1 MASVTAT
8 KVKLGPLGTA
18 IDAAPTRTLAAFA
31 ADLSFSNVPGPVVEK
46 AKALLLDY
54 LGTAVA
60 VVHEDPAQRLIRFA
74 RAVGGP
80 ADSRIFGA
88 GVSVAAPW
96 AALVNGALGHMAE
109 LDDTHRG
116 TMSHPGDAIWA
127 AALAVGE
134 KTHASGA
141 EVLNAGIAGYEVA
154 LRIGEAAM
162 PDHWRRGWHTS
173 GTLMSFGAAIAAGVL
188 LKLDRTAMAWALGI
202 AGAQA
207 SGNFAHLEDRAM
219 TKDFNCGHAA
229 KSGVISAML
238 AQEGFTGPS
247 NVVESPRGF
256 LALYSA
262 DRHPERL
269 TLGLGTAW
277 RMLEVAQKPY
287 SSCRFI
293 HASMDAALALQHEFG
308 ISAASITRVK
318 ARIFAA
324 GAAIV
329 NEPAPWEG
337 DKGLQGTRFSAQFN
351 LAVALLHGRK
361 GIADLLDP
369 QWPLRY
375 RDAPELRAFM
385 TKIEVIPDASLD
397 LVFPEQPSIV
407 DIELTDGTI
416 HNRKVSFPLG
426 DPESPLDHAAL
437 SEKFRR
443 LTALAGWNDDK
454 ATSFIDLATRL
465 DQEKSLDR
473 LLSFL

>member
-1 MASVTAT
+1 MTARHT
-8 KVKLGPLGTA
+8 NPGISGTA
-18 IDAAPTRTLAAFA
+18 IDAAPTRALAAFA
-31 ADLSFSNVPGPVVEK
+31 ADLSFKSVPGTVIEK

-54 LGTAVA
+54 VGTSVA

-74 RAVGGP
+74 RSVGGP
-80 ADSRIFGA
+80 AEARIFGA

-127 AALAVGE
+127 AALAIGE
-134 KTHASGA
+134 KTRASGA
-141 EVLNAGIAGYEVA
+141 QVLTAGIAGYEVA

-173 GTLMSFGAAIAAGVL
+173 GTLMSFGAAIAAGSL

-238 AQEGFTGPS
+238 AQEGFTGPT

-269 TLGLGTAW
+269 TRELGKAW

-293 HASMDAALALQHEFG
+293 HASMDAALALQQEFG
-308 ISAASITRVK
+308 FSACDIARVK

-329 NEPAPWEG
+329 NEPTPWEG

-375 RDAPELRAFM
+375 RDNPELRAFM
-385 TKIEVIPDASLD
+385 KKIEVIPDVSLD
-397 LVFPEQPSIV
+397 LVFPEQPSII
-407 DIELTDGTI
+407 DIELTDGTT

-437 SEKFRR
+437 AEKFSR
-443 LTALAGWNDDK
+443 LSALAGWNDAK
-454 ATSFIDLATRL
+454 AAAFIDLASRL
-465 DQEKSLDR
+465 EREESLNG
-473 LLSFL
+473 LLAFL